1 MISLPQLPTTAIP
14 QLPVPPSPS
23 TGEPL
28 DNSNLQGL
36 SNPATLSHLVDGQQ
50 LNPADISYVASPASY
65 ISDPRLLDLTYD
77 GAQQIQISPLDFSS
91 AGFDFNQALTD
102 NRFRIQVDGIEQNG
116 LIQSIDSFPN
126 QYGEGIQ
133 LNLTPA
139 ATTALSSAGSIQVM
153 FDGMALPDGSRV
165 EGFSQNLQL
174 NNTGASNTAPAA
186 AGMGKLIIGLADNA
200 TLKSGQTV
208 FVSYNGG
215 ELRDTSNN
223 TAQSFTQVVTN
234 SSSLVNDQ
242 TNPTITGSPS
252 INPDGSSFQ
261 INFSEEISKDS
272 LTSFDFNQ
280 FKLFVDGVEQTAG
293 SFSIDLTQFD
303 SPTGDG
309 TAPAANTPIN
319 NVTVQING
327 ATIEAGQNVLLS
339 YAINDP
345 NGSTGIT
352 DTSGNNL
359 ANFTY
364 QLDNFSSQDYT
375 APDGWTDP
383 TDGNSIRF
391 NFSESVAH
399 FSDYDAATGS
409 VTGGTEF
416 DPARIKD
423 AITINVDGRNLN
435 PADYSL
441 QQDGD
446 GVRINLDNQYSRIYK
461 GQTVTLSYDETLIP
475 DADRLIDFSGNLVGT
490 GTDLVTNNSTPPTTT
505 NPSSSRN
512 FNLRSMLPNKL
523 QSHSKTDG
531 PQTRTLQSEF
541 DTLQTNSNKHSTAL
555 AAMLPSQNQ
564 SSGAINLH
572 KSSSANK
579 ISKRLALDVRLN
591 TA

>member
-1 MISLPQLPTTAIP
+1 
-14 QLPVPPSPS
+14 
-23 TGEPL
+23 
-28 DNSNLQGL
+28 
-36 SNPATLSHLVDGQQ
+36 
-50 LNPADISYVASPASY
+50 
-65 ISDPRLLDLTYD
+65 
-77 GAQQIQISPLDFSS
+77 
-91 AGFDFNQALTD
+91 
-102 NRFRIQVDGIEQNG
+102 
-116 LIQSIDSFPN
+116 
-126 QYGEGIQ
+126 
-133 LNLTPA
+133 
-139 ATTALSSAGSIQVM
+139 
-153 FDGMALPDGSRV
+153 
-165 EGFSQNLQL
+165 
-174 NNTGASNTAPAA
+174 
-186 AGMGKLIIGLADNA
+186 MGKLIIGLADNA

-223 TAQSFTQVVTN
+223 LAQSFTQVVTN
-234 SSSLVNDQ
+234 SSGVPNDQ

-252 INPDGSSFQ
+252 INADGSSFQ
-261 INFSEEISKDS
+261 LNFSEAISKDS

-327 ATIEAGQNVLLS
+327 TTIEAGQNVLLS

-391 NFSESVAH
+391 NFSEPVAH
-399 FSDYDAATGS
+399 FGDYDAATGS
-409 VTGGTEF
+409 VTGGSF

-490 GTDLVTNNSTPPTTT
+490 GTDLVTNNSTLTAPDLTPP
-505 NPSSSRN
+505 
-512 FNLRSMLPNKL
+512 
-523 QSHSKTDG
+523 
-531 PQTRTLQSEF
+531 
-541 DTLQTNSNKHSTAL
+541 
-555 AAMLPSQNQ
+555 
-564 SSGAINLH
+564 
-572 KSSSANK
+572 
-579 ISKRLALDVRLN
+579 ALDFPPPRQTVKPSP
-591 TA
+591 